1 MSVRTLAKNQPASFA
16 FTSEN
21 IEHSK
26 RVIAKYPTG
35 RQASAVIPLLD
46 LAQRQEGWVSRPAI
60 ECIAGMLDM
69 PVIRVLEVATFYT
82 MCNLHPVGKTHI
94 QVCTSL
100 SCALR
105 GSNDV
110 VKACKEKLGV
120 GLGETTPDGAFTVS
134 QVECAGACVNA
145 PVAQVGDDYYE
156 DLDFEATVKIL
167 DAFKRG
173 EKPPHGSQSGRDASA
188 PAGEPT
194 SLTEDPTK
202 PIAKQDLVAAKAAFE
217 KAKAEAAA
225 AAAAKAGGKA

>member
-1 MSVRTLAKNQPASFA
+1 MSVRTLAKKQPVN
-16 FTSEN
+16 FTFNTEN
-21 IEHSK
+21 VERSK
-26 RVIAKYPTG
+26 KIIAKYPEG

-60 ECIAGMLDM
+60 ECVAEILEM
-69 PVIRVLEVATFYT
+69 PTIRVLEVATFYT
-82 MCNLHPVGKTHI
+82 MFNLHPVGKTHV

-110 VKACKEKLGV
+110 VKACKEKLGI
-120 GLGETTPDGAFTVS
+120 GLGETTPDGAFTLS
-134 QVECAGACVNA
+134 EVECAGACVNA

-156 DLDFEATVKIL
+156 DLDFDSTSKLL

-173 EKPPHGSQSGRDASA
+173 EKPMHGSQSGRDGAA

-202 PIAKQDLVAAKAAFE
+202 PIAKQDLVAAKAAFG
-217 KAKAEAAA
+217 KAQAE